1 MLLWDSQ
8 TQTILNAPGA
18 DLGQISTSTSG
29 SLSVYEQRVLSF
41 TGITLTGLVNFNLL
55 SSSGVGILVQRVIGH
70 HKLFG
75 HTVPTLKLIGRVPF
89 GKFAKGRRH
98 AHWNFAVN
106 GKRLRRGT
114 YQVTVRAVTPSLKIR
129 DLGTPRIIHIH

>member
-1 MLLWDSQ
+1 
-8 TQTILNAPGA
+8 
-18 DLGQISTSTSG
+18 
-29 SLSVYEQRVLSF
+29 VLSF
-41 TGITLTGLVNFNLL
+41 TRITIGGLVNFNLL

-75 HTVPTLKLIGRVPF
+75 RTVPTLKLIGRVPF

-106 GKRLRRGT
+106 GKRLQQGT
-114 YQVTVRAVTPSLKIR
+114 YLVTVRAVTPSLKIR
-129 DLGTPRIIHIH
+129 DVGTPRIIHIH